1 MGGTLEPKDG
11 GIGIAVGGDLS
22 LVRDQCESD
31 AIAIIG
37 EIRGER
43 WVIIGDGDAKVGV
56 ECWM

>member
-1 MGGTLEPKDG
+1 MGGTLEPRDG
-11 GIGIAVGGDLS
+11 GIGIDVGGDLS
-22 LVRDQCESD
+22 WVRDQFESD

-43 WVIIGDGDAKVGV
+43 WVIIGDGDVKVGV